1 MTAKDIATLTTIAR
15 TARETAALGQWLEAL
30 AERIESTID
39 GLADQAGVTVED
51 VYSPLWQD

>member
-1 MTAKDIATLTTIAR
+1 MDFPAPGGPTIK
-15 TARETAALGQWLEAL
+15 
-30 AERIESTID
+30 STID

>member
-1 MTAKDIATLTTIAR
+1 MTIQDSAKITAIAR
-15 TARETAALGQWLEAL
+15 TARETAALGQWLQAL